1 MVKTIVLNDLLS
13 YFYFTPFSIPTTIN
27 FEMNKDQKIILY
39 LLACVQFT
47 NIMDFMIM
55 MPMGPILMKAFSITA
70 REYSFLVSAY
80 SISAGVCGFIAAF
93 FVDKFDRKNVL
104 TIAYIGLLI
113 GTFACAIAPT
123 FTMLM
128 LARIVAGVFGGVLGS
143 QVIAI
148 VGDTISYEHRAE
160 GMAII
165 MAAFSTAS
173 VLGVPLGMYL
183 ASTISW
189 HIPFAFVVAVGFV
202 NLLLIYR
209 YLPSL
214 RSHIHVFTTKPSPF
228 AVLTNIGKD
237 PNQLRA
243 LCLSVIIIF
252 GHFCTIPSLSPYL
265 TINVGMSV
273 DHVSLI
279 YLVGGAVTIVSA
291 RLVGKLADKKGKY
304 LVFAT
309 CGMLFLIPVYLMT
322 NLHAG
327 ASLSLILFVTSLFF
341 LFANGRTLTMQAMVS
356 GVVNNEQRGG
366 FTSINSSMIQLGSGA
381 ASFVGGLIVEKAPN
395 GTLLHYEWV
404 GYLSIIFMILGVIM
418 GNFIKQ
424 NQS

>member
-1 MVKTIVLNDLLS
+1 MT
-13 YFYFTPFSIPTTIN
+13 
-27 FEMNKDQKIILY
+27 KDQKLILY

-55 MPMGPILMKAFSITA
+55 MPMGPILMKAFDITA

-80 SISAGVCGFIAAF
+80 SISAGICGFIAAF

-104 TIAYIGLLI
+104 TIAYVGFLI

-123 FTMLM
+123 YTMLM
-128 LARIVAGVFGGVLGS
+128 LARIVAGIFGGVLGS

-183 ASTISW
+183 ASKISW
-189 HIPFAFVVAVGFV
+189 HVPFYFVVAVGFV

-214 RSHIHVFTTKPSPF
+214 RSHIHVSATKPSPF
-228 AVLTNIGKD
+228 AVLTNIAKD
-237 PNQLRA
+237 NNQMRA
-243 LCLSVIIIF
+243 LALSVIIMF

-265 TINVGMSV
+265 TLNVGMSV
-273 DHVSLI
+273 DNISLI
-279 YLVGGAVTIVSA
+279 YLIGGAITIFSA
-291 RLVGKLADKKGKY
+291 RIVGRIADQKGKY
-304 LVFAT
+304 LIFAI
-309 CGMLFLIPVYLMT
+309 CGTLFLIPVYLMT

-327 ASLSLILFVTSLFF
+327 ASLTMILFITSMFF
-341 LFANGRTLTMQAMVS
+341 LFANGRTITMQAMVS

-381 ASFVGGLIVEKAPN
+381 ASFVGGLMVEKAAN
-395 GTLLHYEWV
+395 GTLLHYELV
-404 GYLSIIFMILGVIM
+404 GYMSMFFMILGIILAKYVKPI
-418 GNFIKQ
+418 
-424 NQS
+424 ST

>member
-1 MVKTIVLNDLLS
+1 MS
-13 YFYFTPFSIPTTIN
+13 
-27 FEMNKDQKIILY
+27 KDQKIILY

-55 MPMGPILMKAFSITA
+55 MPMGPILMKAFDITA

-80 SISAGVCGFIAAF
+80 SLSAGIFGFIAAF

-104 TIAYIGLLI
+104 TIAYVGLLV
-113 GTFACAIAPT
+113 GTFACSMAPT
-123 FTMLM
+123 YTMLM
-128 LARIVAGVFGGVLGS
+128 LARIVAGIFGGVLGS

-160 GMAII
+160 GMSII

-189 HIPFAFVVAVGFV
+189 HIPFVFVVAVGFV

-209 YLPSL
+209 FLPSL
-214 RSHIHVFTTKPSPF
+214 RGHINQSLIKPSPF
-228 AVLTNIGKD
+228 AVLTNIWKD
-237 PNQLRA
+237 SNQMRA
-243 LCLSVIIIF
+243 LGLSVIIMF

-265 TINVGMSV
+265 TLNVGMSI
-273 DHVSLI
+273 DNVSLI
-279 YLVGGAVTIVSA
+279 YLVGGAITIFSA
-291 RLVGKLADKKGKY
+291 RFVGRIADKKGKY
-304 LVFAT
+304 FIFAI
-309 CGMLFLIPVYLMT
+309 CGTLFLIPVFLMT
-322 NLHAG
+322 HLQSG
-327 ASLSLILFVTSLFF
+327 ASLMLILFITSLFF
-341 LFANGRTLTMQAMVS
+341 LFANGRTITMQAIVS

-381 ASFVGGLIVEKAPN
+381 ASFIGGLMVEKASN

-404 GYLSIIFMILGVIM
+404 GYMSIFFMILGIIL
-418 GNFIKQ
+418 GKYIKPVA
-424 NQS
+424 S

>member
-1 MVKTIVLNDLLS
+1 MT
-13 YFYFTPFSIPTTIN
+13 
-27 FEMNKDQKIILY
+27 KDQKLILY

-55 MPMGPILMKAFSITA
+55 MPMGPILMKAFDITA

-80 SISAGVCGFIAAF
+80 SISAGICGFIAAF

-104 TIAYIGLLI
+104 TLAYVGFLV

-123 FTMLM
+123 YSMLM
-128 LARIVAGVFGGVLGS
+128 LARIVAGIFGGVLGS

-160 GMAII
+160 GLSII

-173 VLGVPLGMYL
+173 VLGVPMGMYL
-183 ASTISW
+183 ASHISW
-189 HIPFAFVVAVGFV
+189 HIPFMLVVAVGFV

-214 RSHIHVFTTKPSPF
+214 RGHINQSLIKPSPF
-228 AVLTNIGKD
+228 AVLTNISKD
-237 PNQLRA
+237 ANQLRA
-243 LCLSVIIIF
+243 LALSLIVIF

-273 DHVSLI
+273 NHVSLI
-279 YLVGGAVTIVSA
+279 YLVGGAITIFSA
-291 RLVGKLADKKGKY
+291 RIVGKIADKKGKY
-304 LVFAT
+304 LIFAT
-309 CGMLFLIPVYLMT
+309 CGTLFLIPVFLMT
-322 NLHAG
+322 HLQSG
-327 ASLSLILFVTSLFF
+327 ASLGLILFITSLFF
-341 LFANGRTLTMQAMVS
+341 LFANGRTITLQAIVS

-381 ASFVGGLIVEKAPN
+381 ASFVGGLMVEKASN
-395 GTLLHYEWV
+395 GTLLHYNWV
-404 GYLSIIFMILGVIM
+404 GYMSIFFMILGIIIGKYVKPIE
-418 GNFIKQ
+418 
-424 NQS
+424 S

>member
-1 MVKTIVLNDLLS
+1 MS
-13 YFYFTPFSIPTTIN
+13 
-27 FEMNKDQKIILY
+27 KDQKLILY

-55 MPMGPILMKAFSITA
+55 MPMGPILMKAFDITA

-80 SISAGVCGFIAAF
+80 SLSAGIFGFIAAF

-104 TIAYIGLLI
+104 TIAYVGLLV
-113 GTFACAIAPT
+113 GTFACSMAPT
-123 FTMLM
+123 YTMLM
-128 LARIVAGVFGGVLGS
+128 LARIVAGIFGGVLGS

-160 GMAII
+160 GMSII

-189 HIPFAFVVAVGFV
+189 HIPFVFVVAVGFV

-209 YLPSL
+209 FLPSL
-214 RSHIHVFTTKPSPF
+214 RGHINQSLIKPSPF
-228 AVLTNIGKD
+228 AVLTNIWKD
-237 PNQLRA
+237 SNQMRA
-243 LCLSVIIIF
+243 LGLSVIIMF

-265 TINVGMSV
+265 TLNVGMSI
-273 DHVSLI
+273 DNVSLI
-279 YLVGGAVTIVSA
+279 YLVGGAITIFSA
-291 RLVGKLADKKGKY
+291 RVVGRIADQKGKY
-304 LVFAT
+304 FIFAI
-309 CGMLFLIPVYLMT
+309 CGTLFLIPVFLMT
-322 NLHAG
+322 HLQSG
-327 ASLSLILFVTSLFF
+327 ASLMLILFITSLFF
-341 LFANGRTLTMQAMVS
+341 LFANGRTITMQAIVS

-381 ASFVGGLIVEKAPN
+381 ASFVGGLIVEKASN

-404 GYLSIIFMILGVIM
+404 GYMSIFFMITGIILGKY
-418 GNFIKQ
+418 IKPVA
-424 NQS
+424 S

>member
-1 MVKTIVLNDLLS
+1 MT
-13 YFYFTPFSIPTTIN
+13 
-27 FEMNKDQKIILY
+27 KDQKLILY

-55 MPMGPILMKAFSITA
+55 MPMGPILMKAFDITA

-80 SISAGVCGFIAAF
+80 SISAGICGFIAAF

-104 TIAYIGLLI
+104 TIAYVGFLI

-123 FTMLM
+123 YTMLM
-128 LARIVAGVFGGVLGS
+128 LARIVAGIFGGVLGS

-183 ASTISW
+183 ASKISW
-189 HIPFAFVVAVGFV
+189 HVPFYFVVAVGFV

-214 RSHIHVFTTKPSPF
+214 RSHISTSLIKPSPF
-228 AVLTNIGKD
+228 AVLTNISKD
-237 PNQLRA
+237 SNQMRA
-243 LCLSVIIIF
+243 LVLSVIIMF

-265 TINVGMSV
+265 TLNVGMSV
-273 DHVSLI
+273 DNISLI
-279 YLVGGAVTIVSA
+279 YLVGGAITIFSA
-291 RLVGKLADKKGKY
+291 RIVGRIADQKGKY
-304 LVFAT
+304 LIFAI
-309 CGMLFLIPVYLMT
+309 CGVLFLIPVFMMT
-322 NLHAG
+322 HLQSG
-327 ASLSLILFVTSLFF
+327 ASLTMILFITSMFF
-341 LFANGRTLTMQAMVS
+341 LFANGRTITMQAMVS
-356 GVVNNEQRGG
+356 GVVNNDQRGG

-381 ASFVGGLIVEKAPN
+381 ASFVGGLMVEKAAN
-395 GTLLHYEWV
+395 GTLLHYELV
-404 GYLSIIFMILGVIM
+404 GYMSMTFMILGIILAKYVKPIES
-418 GNFIKQ
+418 Q
-424 NQS
+424 

>member
-1 MVKTIVLNDLLS
+1 MT
-13 YFYFTPFSIPTTIN
+13 
-27 FEMNKDQKIILY
+27 KDQKLLLY

-55 MPMGPILMKAFSITA
+55 MPMGPILMKAFDITA

-104 TIAYIGLLI
+104 TIAYIGFLI

-123 FTMLM
+123 YTMLM

-148 VGDTISYEHRAE
+148 VGDTVKYEHRAE
-160 GMAII
+160 ALSII

-173 VLGVPLGMYL
+173 VLGVPIGMYL

-189 HIPFAFVVAVGFV
+189 HIPFMFVVAVGFV
-202 NLLLIYR
+202 NLLLTYK
-209 YLPSL
+209 YLPNL
-214 RSHIHVFTTKPSPF
+214 RSHINVSETKPSPF

-237 PNQLRA
+237 NNQLRA
-243 LCLSVIIIF
+243 LALSVIVIF

-265 TINVGMSV
+265 TLNVGMSEK
-273 DHVSLI
+273 HISLI
-279 YLVGGAVTIVSA
+279 YLVGGAITIFSA
-291 RLVGKLADKKGKY
+291 RIVGKIADKKGKY
-304 LVFAT
+304 LIFAI
-309 CGMLFLIPVYLMT
+309 CGTLFLIPVFLMT
-322 NLHAG
+322 NLQHG
-327 ASLSLILFVTSLFF
+327 ASLTVILFITSMFF
-341 LFANGRTLTMQAMVS
+341 LFANGRTIAMQAIVS

-381 ASFVGGLIVEKAPN
+381 ASFVGGLIVEKSSN
-395 GTLLHYEWV
+395 NTLLHYDWV
-404 GYLSIIFMILGVIM
+404 GYMSIMFMIVGIILGKYV
-418 GNFIKQ
+418 KPVEK
-424 NQS
+424 